1 MLFSIGIEFSLEE
14 LVRSNRYI
22 LIGGSVQMVL
32 VAVPLTLTCMAFGM
46 TWNAAVLAGSAGAL
60 SSTILVFKALAEWGQ
75 TATPHGRRAVGILLF
90 QDVALVPLMLLVP
103 LLTKTG
109 QPPSIATFAMLAGK
123 SLIFVAGVVL
133 LRQWIRRWG
142 APILAQMR
150 SVELVVL
157 FALSLLGGACWAAF
171 RLGLP
176 PAIGALAAGIM
187 LSGNRL
193 SKQVDTIVLPF
204 RETFA
209 AVFFVTLR
217 R

>member
-1 MLFSIGIEFSLEE
+1 MRGVWNDLERGNSGGFSG
-14 LVRSNRYI
+14 VD
-22 LIGGSVQMVL
+22 
-32 VAVPLTLTCMAFGM
+32 
-46 TWNAAVLAGSAGAL
+46 
-60 SSTILVFKALAEWGQ
+60 STVLVFKALAEWGH
-75 TATPHGRRAVGILLF
+75 TATPHGRRAIGILLF

-109 QPPSIATFAMLAGK
+109 QPPSVTAYAVLAGK

-133 LRQWIRRWG
+133 LRQLIRRWIV
-142 APILAQMR
+142 PMLARLR
-150 SVELVVL
+150 SVEIALL

-171 RLGLP
+171 SLGLP

-193 SKQVDTIVLPF
+193 SKQLDTIVLPF

-209 AVFFVTLR
+209 AVFFVTLGTLLNPLAFLQEPVLLTAGLAGMLMLKTAAATLALS
-217 R
+217 